1 MALYRITVKSSHNSN
16 GVKVEK
22 GMSVEAACSGDP
34 IGSNG
39 GAAVQDAF
47 MRKYGIDMK
56 KAQGIQ
62 PSWLQVEKIN

>member
-1 MALYRITVKSSHNSN
+1 MALYRITVKSTHNSN
-16 GVKVEK
+16 GIKIEK
-22 GMSVEAACSGDP
+22 GMSAEAVCNGNP

-56 KAQGIQ
+56 KAHAIN
-62 PSWLQVEKIN
+62 PSWLHVEKID